1 MQRYL
6 AARLLASVPVMLGI
20 LAVVFLL
27 IRLIPG
33 DAVQLF
39 LGTQVEMTPQQMA
52 ELRRFFGVDKPIH
65 AQFID
70 YLGRILRGDFGVSL
84 RTSRPVLPDI
94 MQRLPLSFQ
103 LATFALVIATLI
115 AIPLGIASA
124 VRRNSVFDVIAR
136 VGGLLGLSMPNFWLG
151 AMLILVFSRYLHV
164 SLGQY
169 VPVTQN
175 PLGTLQSLYL
185 PAIALGAAI
194 AAILMRYVRS
204 SLLEVLGHEYIRT
217 ARGKGL
223 QGRVV
228 MLRHALPNAL
238 IPVITVLGFQMGYL
252 LGGTVV
258 IEEIFALPG
267 MGRLV
272 LQAIF
277 QRDYPVV
284 QGVVLMIALLF
295 VITNLVVDLLYAWVD
310 PRIRYA

>member
-6 AARLLASVPVMLGI
+6 ATRLLALIPVLLGI

-39 LGTQVEMTPQQMA
+39 LGTQVEMTPDQMA
-52 ELRRFFGVDKPIH
+52 ELRRFFGVDKPIW
-65 AQFID
+65 AQFVD

-94 MQRLPLSFQ
+94 MARLPLSFQ
-103 LATFALVIATLI
+103 LAMFALVIALAI
-115 AIPLGIASA
+115 AVPLGILSA
-124 VRRNSVFDVIAR
+124 VTRNSAFDVLTRI
-136 VGGLLGLSMPNFWLG
+136 GGLLGLSMPNFWLG
-151 AMLILVFSRYLHV
+151 AMLILVSSRYLNV

-169 VPVTQN
+169 VPLRQN
-175 PLGTLQSLYL
+175 PLGTLESLYL
-185 PAIALGAAI
+185 PAIALGVAI
-194 AAILMRYVRS
+194 AAILMRYIRS
-204 SLLEVLGHEYIRT
+204 SLLEVLGQDYVRT

-223 QGRVV
+223 RASAV
-228 MLRHALPNAL
+228 MLRHALPNAM
-238 IPVITVLGFQMGYL
+238 IPVITVVGFQMGYL

-272 LQAIF
+272 LRAIF

-284 QGVVLMIALLF
+284 QGVVLTIALLF
-295 VITNLVVDLLYAWVD
+295 VVTNLVVDLLYAWID
-310 PRIRYA
+310 PRIRYG

>member
-1 MQRYL
+1 
-6 AARLLASVPVMLGI
+6 
-20 LAVVFLL
+20 VFLL

-33 DAVQLF
+33 DAVKLF
-39 LGTQVEMTPQQMA
+39 LGTQVVMTPQQMA
-52 ELRRFFGVDKPIH
+52 ELRRFFGVDKPSPQ
-65 AQFID
+65 QFLD
-70 YLGRILRGDFGVSL
+70 YLGRILQGDLGVSL
-84 RTSRPVLPDI
+84 RTSRPVLGDI
-94 MQRLPLSFQ
+94 LQRLPLSFQ
-103 LATFALVIATLI
+103 LASFALIIAVAI
-115 AIPLGIASA
+115 AVPLGIASA
-124 VRRNSVFDVIAR
+124 VTRNSMFDVLAR

-164 SLGQY
+164 SFGQY
-169 VPVTQN
+169 VPLTQN

-185 PAIALGAAI
+185 PALALGAAI

-204 SLLEVLGHEYIRT
+204 SLLEVLGQEYIRT

-223 QGRVV
+223 RGTVV

-252 LGGTVV
+252 LGGTVI

-267 MGRLV
+267 MGRLA

-284 QGVVLMIALLF
+284 QGVVLVIALLF
-295 VITNLVVDLLYAWVD
+295 VMTNLVVDMLYAWID
-310 PRIRYA
+310 PRIRYG

>member
-6 AARLLASVPVMLGI
+6 ASRLLALIPVLLGI

-39 LGTQVEMTPQQMA
+39 LGTQVEMTPAQLA
-52 ELRRFFGVDKPIH
+52 ELKRFFGVDKPIY

-70 YLGRILRGDFGVSL
+70 YLGRIVRGDFCVSL

-94 MQRLPLSFQ
+94 MQKLPLSFQ
-103 LATFALVIATLI
+103 LATFALVVAMIM

-124 VRRNSVFDVIAR
+124 VKRNSGFDVAAR

-169 VPVTQN
+169 VPVTRN

-185 PAIALGAAI
+185 PALALGAAI

-204 SLLEVLGHEYIRT
+204 SLLEVLGQEYIRT

-223 QGRVV
+223 QDTVV

-284 QGVVLMIALLF
+284 QGVVLVIALLF
-295 VITNLVVDLLYAWVD
+295 VITNLVVDLLYAWID
-310 PRIRYA
+310 PRIRYG

>member
-6 AARLLASVPVMLGI
+6 AARLLALIPVLLGI
-20 LAVVFLL
+20 LIVVFVL

-39 LGTQVEMTPQQMA
+39 LGTQVELTPEQMA
-52 ELRRFFGVDKPIH
+52 ELRRFFGVNKPMH
-65 AQFID
+65 EQFID

-94 MQRLPLSFQ
+94 MLRLPLSFQ
-103 LATFALVIATLI
+103 LATLALVAAVLI
-115 AIPLGIASA
+115 AVPLGIASA
-124 VRRNSVFDVIAR
+124 VTRNSAFDVFTRI
-136 VGGLLGLSMPNFWLG
+136 GGLLGLSMPSFWLG
-151 AMLILVFSRYLHV
+151 AMLILVFSRYLRV

-169 VPVTQN
+169 VPITQN

-185 PAIALGAAI
+185 PALALGAAI

-204 SLLEVLGHEYIRT
+204 SLLEVLGQEYIRT

-223 QGRVV
+223 HGTVV
-228 MLRHALPNAL
+228 MLRHALPNAM

-284 QGVVLMIALLF
+284 QGVVLVIALLF
-295 VITNLVVDLLYAWVD
+295 VVTNLVVDLVYAWID

>member
-6 AARLLASVPVMLGI
+6 ATRLLALIPVLLGI
-20 LAVVFLL
+20 LTVVFVL

-39 LGTQVEMTPQQMA
+39 LGTQVELTPEQMT
-52 ELRRFFGVDKPIH
+52 ELRRFFGVDKPMH
-65 AQFID
+65 AQYVD
-70 YLGRILRGDFGVSL
+70 YLSRIFRGDFGVSL
-84 RTSRPVLPDI
+84 RTSRLVLDDI
-94 MQRLPLSFQ
+94 LQRLPLSFQ
-103 LATFALVIATLI
+103 LATLALLVAMLI
-115 AIPLGIASA
+115 AVPLGIASA
-124 VRRNSVFDVIAR
+124 VTRNSAFDVVAR
-136 VGGLLGLSMPNFWLG
+136 IGGLLGLSMPSFWLG
-151 AMLILVFSRYLHV
+151 AMLILVFSRYLHI
-164 SLGQY
+164 SIGQY

-185 PAIALGAAI
+185 PALALGAAI

-204 SLLEVLGHEYIRT
+204 SLLEVLGQEYIRT
-217 ARGKGL
+217 AHGKGL
-223 QGRVV
+223 RAAAV
-228 MLRHALPNAL
+228 MLRHALPNAM

-284 QGVVLMIALLF
+284 QGVVLIIALLF
-295 VITNLVVDLLYAWVD
+295 VVTNLVVDLLYAWID

>member
-1 MQRYL
+1 VQRYL
-6 AARLLASVPVMLGI
+6 AARLLALIPVLLGI

-39 LGTQVEMTPQQMA
+39 LGTQVEMTPQQMV
-52 ELRRFFGVDKPIH
+52 ELRRFFGVDKPIPQ
-65 AQFID
+65 QFLD
-70 YLGRILRGDFGVSL
+70 YLGRILRGDLGVSL
-84 RTSRPVLPDI
+84 RTSRPVLGDI
-94 MQRLPLSFQ
+94 LQRLPLSFQ
-103 LATFALVIATLI
+103 LASFALIIAVAI
-115 AIPLGIASA
+115 AVPLGIASA
-124 VRRNSVFDVIAR
+124 VTRNSVFDVLAR

-164 SLGQY
+164 SFGQY
-169 VPVTQN
+169 VPLTQN

-185 PAIALGAAI
+185 PALALGAAI

-204 SLLEVLGHEYIRT
+204 SLLEVLGQEYIRT

-223 QGRVV
+223 RGTVV

-252 LGGTVV
+252 LGGTVI

-267 MGRLV
+267 MGRLA

-284 QGVVLMIALLF
+284 QGVVLVIALLF
-295 VITNLVVDLLYAWVD
+295 VMTNLVVDMLYAWID
-310 PRIRYA
+310 PRIRYG

>member
-6 AARLLASVPVMLGI
+6 ATRLLALIPVLLGI

-27 IRLIPG
+27 IRMIPG

-39 LGTQVEMTPQQMA
+39 LGTQVEMTPDQMA
-52 ELRRFFGVDKPIH
+52 ELRRFFGVDKPIW

-84 RTSRPVLPDI
+84 RTSRPVLGDI
-94 MQRLPLSFQ
+94 LARLPLSFQ
-103 LATFALVIATLI
+103 LAMFALAVALAIAV
-115 AIPLGIASA
+115 PLGILSA
-124 VRRNSVFDVIAR
+124 VARNSAFDVLTRI
-136 VGGLLGLSMPNFWLG
+136 GGLLGLSMPNFWLG

-169 VPVTQN
+169 VPLSQN
-175 PLGTLQSLYL
+175 PLGTLGSLYL
-185 PAIALGAAI
+185 PAIALGVAI
-194 AAILMRYVRS
+194 AAILMRYIRS
-204 SLLEVLGHEYIRT
+204 SLLEVLGQDYIRT
-217 ARGKGL
+217 ARGKGV
-223 QGRVV
+223 RASAV
-228 MLRHALPNAL
+228 MLRHALPNAM
-238 IPVITVLGFQMGYL
+238 IPVITVVGFQMGYL

-284 QGVVLMIALLF
+284 QGVVLTIALLF
-295 VITNLVVDLLYAWVD
+295 VVTNLVVDLLYAWID
-310 PRIRYA
+310 PRIRYG

>member
-6 AARLLASVPVMLGI
+6 AARLLAFIPVLLGI

-39 LGTQVEMTPQQMA
+39 LGTQVEMTPAQMA

-103 LATFALVIATLI
+103 LASFALVIATVI

-124 VRRNSVFDVIAR
+124 VRRNSAFDVAAR
-136 VGGLLGLSMPNFWLG
+136 IGGLLGLSMPNFWLG
-151 AMLILVFSRYLHV
+151 AMLILVFSRYLHI

-169 VPVTQN
+169 VPVTRN

-223 QGRVV
+223 QSAVV

-252 LGGTVV
+252 LGGTVI

-284 QGVVLMIALLF
+284 QGVVLVIALLF
-295 VITNLVVDLLYAWVD
+295 VMTNLVVDLLYAWID

>member
-6 AARLLASVPVMLGI
+6 AARLLAFIPVLLGI

-39 LGTQVEMTPQQMA
+39 LGTQVEMTPAQME
-52 ELRRFFGVDKPIH
+52 ELKRFFGIDKPIH

-94 MQRLPLSFQ
+94 MERLPLSFQ
-103 LATFALVIATLI
+103 LATLALVIATAI
-115 AIPLGIASA
+115 AVPLGIASA
-124 VRRNSVFDVIAR
+124 VKRDSVFDVAAR
-136 VGGLLGLSMPNFWLG
+136 IGGLLGLSMPNFWLG
-151 AMLILVFSRYLHV
+151 AMLILLFSRYLHI

-169 VPVTQN
+169 VPVTRH

-185 PAIALGAAI
+185 PALALGAAI
-194 AAILMRYVRS
+194 AAILMRYTRS

-223 QGRVV
+223 RNAAV

-284 QGVVLMIALLF
+284 QGVVLVIALLF
-295 VITNLVVDLLYAWVD
+295 VITNLVVDLLYAWID

>member
-6 AARLLASVPVMLGI
+6 AARLLALIPVLLGI
-20 LAVVFLL
+20 LVVVFLL

-33 DAVQLF
+33 DAIQLF
-39 LGTQVEMTPQQMA
+39 LGTQVEMTPEQMA
-52 ELRRFFGVDKPIH
+52 ELRRFFGVDRPIWV
-65 AQFID
+65 QFAD
-70 YLGRILRGDFGVSL
+70 YLGRVLRGDLGVSL
-84 RTSRPVLPDI
+84 RTARPVLSDI
-94 MQRLPLSFQ
+94 LQRLPLSFQ
-103 LATFALVIATLI
+103 LATLSLVVAVVIAM
-115 AIPLGIASA
+115 PLGVLSA
-124 VRRNSVFDVIAR
+124 VTRNSAFDVVARIA
-136 VGGLLGLSMPNFWLG
+136 GLLGLSIPNFWLG

-164 SLGQY
+164 ALGQY
-169 VPVTQN
+169 VPITQD

-185 PAIALGAAI
+185 PALALGTAI

-204 SLLEVLGHEYIRT
+204 SLLEVLGQEYIRT

-223 QGRVV
+223 RGTAV
-228 MLRHALPNAL
+228 MLRHALPNAM
-238 IPVITVLGFQMGYL
+238 IPVVTVIGFQMGYL

-267 MGRLV
+267 MGRLA

-284 QGVVLMIALLF
+284 QGVVLVVALLF
-295 VITNLVVDLLYAWVD
+295 VLTNLVVDLLYAWID

>member
-6 AARLLASVPVMLGI
+6 ASRLLALIPVLLGI
-20 LAVVFLL
+20 LIVVFLL

-39 LGTQVEMTPQQMA
+39 LGTQVEMTPAQMA
-52 ELRRFFGVDKPIH
+52 ELRRFFGVDKPIY
-65 AQFID
+65 AQFVD
-70 YLGRILRGDFGVSL
+70 YVGRVLRGDFGVSL
-84 RTSRPVLPDI
+84 RTSRPVLDDI
-94 MQRLPLSFQ
+94 LQRLPLSFQ
-103 LATFALVIATLI
+103 LASFALVVAVAL

-124 VRRNSVFDVIAR
+124 VTRNSFFDVCTRI
-136 VGGLLGLSMPNFWLG
+136 GGLLGLSIPNFWLG

-169 VPVTQN
+169 VPISQN

-185 PAIALGAAI
+185 PALALGAAI

-204 SLLEVLGHEYIRT
+204 SLLEVLGQEYVRT

-223 QGRVV
+223 KDTVV
-228 MLRHALPNAL
+228 MLRHALPNAM
-238 IPVITVLGFQMGYL
+238 IPVITVIGFQMGYL

-284 QGVVLMIALLF
+284 QGVVLVVALLF
-295 VITNLVVDLLYAWVD
+295 VLTNLVVDLLYAWID
-310 PRIRYA
+310 PRIRYG

>member
-6 AARLLASVPVMLGI
+6 AARLLALIPVLLGI

-39 LGTQVEMTPQQMA
+39 LGTQVEMTPEQMA

-65 AQFID
+65 AQFIE
-70 YLGRILRGDFGVSL
+70 YLGRIVRGDLGVSL
-84 RTSRPVLPDI
+84 RTSRPVFGDI
-94 MQRLPLSFQ
+94 LQRLPLSFQ
-103 LATFALVIATLI
+103 LAALALIIAMAI
-115 AIPLGIASA
+115 AVPLGITSA
-124 VRRNSVFDVIAR
+124 VTRNSALDVLAR
-136 VGGLLGLSMPNFWLG
+136 IGGLLGLSMPNFWLG
-151 AMLILVFSRYLHV
+151 AMLILIFSRYLHV

-169 VPVTQN
+169 VPITQN
-175 PLGTLQSLYL
+175 PVATLQSLYL
-185 PAIALGAAI
+185 PALALGAAI

-204 SLLEVLGHEYIRT
+204 SLLEVLGQDFVRT

-223 QGRVV
+223 RNVAV

-267 MGRLV
+267 MGRLA
-272 LQAIF
+272 LQAIH

-284 QGVVLMIALLF
+284 QGVVLVIALLF
-295 VITNLVVDLLYAWVD
+295 VLTNLVVDLLYAWID
-310 PRIRYA
+310 PRIRYG

>member
-6 AARLLASVPVMLGI
+6 ATRLLALLPVLFGI
-20 LAVVFLL
+20 LTVVFLL

-33 DAVQLF
+33 DAIQAF
-39 LGTQVEMTPQQMA
+39 LGTQVELTPEQMA
-52 ELRRFFGVDKPIH
+52 ELRRVFGVDKPLY

-84 RTSRPVLPDI
+84 LTSRPVLPDI
-94 MQRLPLSFQ
+94 MLRLPLSFE
-103 LATFALVIATLI
+103 LATLALIFAVALAV
-115 AIPLGIASA
+115 PLGIASA
-124 VRRNSVFDVIAR
+124 VTRNSAFDVFTRI
-136 VGGLLGLSMPNFWLG
+136 GGLLGLSMPSFWLG

-169 VPVTQN
+169 VPLTQN
-175 PLGTLQSLYL
+175 PWGTLQSLYL
-185 PAIALGAAI
+185 PALALGAAI

-204 SLLEVLGHEYIRT
+204 SLLEVLGQEYIRT
-217 ARGKGL
+217 AHGKGL
-223 QGRVV
+223 QARVV
-228 MLRHALPNAL
+228 MLRHALPNAM
-238 IPVITVLGFQMGYL
+238 IAVITVLGFQMGYL

-277 QRDYPVV
+277 KRDYPVV
-284 QGVVLMIALLF
+284 QGVVLVIALLF
-295 VITNLVVDLLYAWVD
+295 VVTNLVVDLLYAWID
-310 PRIRYA
+310 PRIRYG

>member
-6 AARLLASVPVMLGI
+6 AARLLALIPVLLGI

-52 ELRRFFGVDKPIH
+52 ELRRFFGIDKPIPQ
-65 AQFID
+65 QFLD
-70 YLGRILRGDFGVSL
+70 YLGRILRGDLGVSL
-84 RTSRPVLPDI
+84 RTSRPVLGDI
-94 MQRLPLSFQ
+94 LQRLPLSFQ
-103 LATFALVIATLI
+103 LASFALIVAMAIAV
-115 AIPLGIASA
+115 PLGIASA
-124 VRRNSVFDVIAR
+124 VTRNSTFDVLAR

-164 SLGQY
+164 SFGQY
-169 VPVTQN
+169 VPLTQN

-185 PAIALGAAI
+185 PALALGAAI

-204 SLLEVLGHEYIRT
+204 SLLEVLGQEYIRT

-223 QGRVV
+223 RGTVV
-228 MLRHALPNAL
+228 ILRHALPNAL

-252 LGGTVV
+252 LGGTVI

-267 MGRLV
+267 MGRLA

-284 QGVVLMIALLF
+284 QGVVLVIALLF
-295 VITNLVVDLLYAWVD
+295 VMTNLVVDMLYAWID
-310 PRIRYA
+310 PRIRYG

>member
-6 AARLLASVPVMLGI
+6 ATRLLALIPVLLGI
-20 LAVVFLL
+20 LVVVFLL

-39 LGTQVEMTPQQMA
+39 LGTQVEMTPEQMA
-52 ELRRFFGVDKPIH
+52 ELRRFFGVDKPLW
-65 AQFID
+65 AQFVD
-70 YLGRILRGDFGVSL
+70 YLGRVLRGDFGVSL
-84 RTSRPVLPDI
+84 RTARPVLPDI
-94 MQRLPLSFQ
+94 LARLPLSFQ
-103 LATFALVIATLI
+103 LATLALVVAVAL
-115 AIPLGIASA
+115 AVPLGIASA
-124 VRRNSVFDVIAR
+124 VMRNSALDVMVR

-151 AMLILVFSRYLHV
+151 AMLILLFSRYLHV

-169 VPVTQN
+169 TPITIN
-175 PLGTLQSLYL
+175 PLATLQSLYL
-185 PAIALGAAI
+185 PALALGAAI

-204 SLLEVLGHEYIRT
+204 SLLEVLGQDYVRT

-223 QGRVV
+223 REQVV
-228 MLRHALPNAL
+228 LLRHALPNAL
-238 IPVITVLGFQMGYL
+238 IPVITVAGFQMGYL

-284 QGVVLMIALLF
+284 QGVVLVIAFLF
-295 VITNLVVDLLYAWVD
+295 VLTNLIVDLLYAWID
-310 PRIRYA
+310 PRIRYQ

>member
-6 AARLLASVPVMLGI
+6 ATRLLALIPVLLGI

-39 LGTQVEMTPQQMA
+39 LGTQVEMTPDQMA
-52 ELRRFFGVDKPIH
+52 ELRRFFGVDKPIW
-65 AQFID
+65 AQFLD

-94 MQRLPLSFQ
+94 MARLPLSFQ
-103 LATFALVIATLI
+103 LAMFALVIALAI
-115 AIPLGIASA
+115 AVPLGILSA
-124 VRRNSVFDVIAR
+124 VTRNSAFDVLTRI
-136 VGGLLGLSMPNFWLG
+136 GGLLGLSMPNFWLG
-151 AMLILVFSRYLHV
+151 AMLILVFSRYLNV
-164 SLGQY
+164 PLGQY
-169 VPVTQN
+169 VPLRQN
-175 PLGTLQSLYL
+175 PIGTLESLYL
-185 PAIALGAAI
+185 PAIALGVAI
-194 AAILMRYVRS
+194 AAILMRYIRS
-204 SLLEVLGHEYIRT
+204 SLLEVLGQDYVRT

-223 QGRVV
+223 RASAV
-228 MLRHALPNAL
+228 MLRHALPNAM
-238 IPVITVLGFQMGYL
+238 IPVITVVGFQMGYL

-272 LQAIF
+272 LRAIF

-284 QGVVLMIALLF
+284 QGVVLTIALLF
-295 VITNLVVDLLYAWVD
+295 VVTNLVVDLLYAWID
-310 PRIRYA
+310 PRIRYG

>member
-6 AARLLASVPVMLGI
+6 AARLLAFVPVLLGI

-39 LGTQVEMTPQQMA
+39 LGTQVEMTPEQMA

-94 MQRLPLSFQ
+94 LQRLPLSFQ
-103 LATFALVIATLI
+103 LASFALVIATLI

-124 VRRNSVFDVIAR
+124 VRRNSAFDVAAR
-136 VGGLLGLSMPNFWLG
+136 IGGLLGLSMPNFWLG
-151 AMLILVFSRYLHV
+151 AMLILVFSRYLHI

-223 QGRVV
+223 QSAVV

-252 LGGTVV
+252 LGGTVI

-295 VITNLVVDLLYAWVD
+295 VMTNLVVDLLYAWID

>member
-6 AARLLASVPVMLGI
+6 AARLLAFIPVLLGI

-39 LGTQVEMTPQQMA
+39 LGTQVEMTPAQMA

-103 LATFALVIATLI
+103 LASFALVIATLI

-124 VRRNSVFDVIAR
+124 VRRNSAFDVAAR
-136 VGGLLGLSMPNFWLG
+136 IGGLLGLSMPNFWLG
-151 AMLILVFSRYLHV
+151 AMLILVFSRYLHI
-164 SLGQY
+164 SLNQY

-223 QGRVV
+223 QSAVV

-252 LGGTVV
+252 LGGTVI

-284 QGVVLMIALLF
+284 QGVVLVIALLF
-295 VITNLVVDLLYAWVD
+295 VMTNLVVDLLYAWID

>member
-6 AARLLASVPVMLGI
+6 ASRVLALVPVLFGI

-39 LGTQVEMTPQQMA
+39 LGTQVEMTPAQMM
-52 ELRRFFGVDKPIH
+52 ELRRFFGVDKPIPV
-65 AQFID
+65 QFAD
-70 YLGRILRGDFGVSL
+70 YLARIFRGDFGVSL
-84 RTSRPVLPDI
+84 RTARPVLPDI
-94 MQRLPLSFQ
+94 LTRLPLSFQ
-103 LATFALVIATLI
+103 LASLALAIAVLI
-115 AIPLGIASA
+115 AIPLGIVSA
-124 VRRNSVFDVIAR
+124 VARNSTYDVVAR
-136 VGGLLGLSMPNFWLG
+136 ITGLLGLSIPNFWLG
-151 AMLILVFSRYLHV
+151 AMLILVFSRFLHV
-164 SLGQY
+164 PLGQY
-169 VPVTQN
+169 VPLSQN
-175 PLGTLQSLYL
+175 PLLTLRSLSL
-185 PAIALGAAI
+185 PALALGVAI
-194 AAILMRYVRS
+194 AAILMRHTRS
-204 SLLEVLGHEYIRT
+204 SLLEVLGQEYIRT

-223 QGRVV
+223 RARVV
-228 MLRHALPNAL
+228 MLRHALPNAM

-284 QGVVLMIALLF
+284 QGVVLVIALLF
-295 VITNLVVDLLYAWVD
+295 VVTNLIVDVLYAWID
-310 PRIRYA
+310 PRIRYG

>member
-6 AARLLASVPVMLGI
+6 AARLLALIPVLLGI

-39 LGTQVEMTPQQMA
+39 LGTQVEMTPEQMA

-65 AQFID
+65 AQFVD
-70 YLGRILRGDFGVSL
+70 YLGRILRGDLGVSL
-84 RTSRPVLPDI
+84 RTSRPVLGDI
-94 MQRLPLSFQ
+94 LQRLPLSFQ
-103 LATFALVIATLI
+103 LAMFALVVAVLI
-115 AIPLGIASA
+115 AVPLGIASA
-124 VRRNSVFDVIAR
+124 VMRNSVFDVFMRI
-136 VGGLLGLSMPNFWLG
+136 GGLLGLSMPSFWLG
-151 AMLILVFSRYLHV
+151 AMLILIFSRYLRV

-169 VPVTQN
+169 VPIAQN

-185 PAIALGAAI
+185 PALALGAAI

-204 SLLEVLGHEYIRT
+204 SLLEVLGQEYIRT

-223 QGRVV
+223 RGTVV
-228 MLRHALPNAL
+228 MLRHALPNAM
-238 IPVITVLGFQMGYL
+238 IPIITVLGFQMGYL

-284 QGVVLMIALLF
+284 QGVVLVIALLF
-295 VITNLVVDLLYAWVD
+295 VLTNLAVDLLYAWID
-310 PRIRYA
+310 PRIRYS

>member
-6 AARLLASVPVMLGI
+6 AARLLALIPVLLGI

-52 ELRRFFGVDKPIH
+52 ELRRFFGVDKPIPQ
-65 AQFID
+65 QFLD
-70 YLGRILRGDFGVSL
+70 YLGRILRGDLGVSL
-84 RTSRPVLPDI
+84 RTSRPVLGDI
-94 MQRLPLSFQ
+94 LQRLPLSFQ
-103 LATFALVIATLI
+103 LASFALIIAVAI
-115 AIPLGIASA
+115 AVPLGIASA
-124 VRRNSVFDVIAR
+124 VTRNSMFDVLAR

-164 SLGQY
+164 SFGQY
-169 VPVTQN
+169 VPLTQN

-185 PAIALGAAI
+185 PALALGAAI

-204 SLLEVLGHEYIRT
+204 SLLEVLGQEYIRT

-223 QGRVV
+223 RGTVV

-252 LGGTVV
+252 LGGTVI

-267 MGRLV
+267 MGRLA

-284 QGVVLMIALLF
+284 QGVVLVIALLF
-295 VITNLVVDLLYAWVD
+295 VMTNLMVDMLYAWID
-310 PRIRYA
+310 PRIRYG

>member
-6 AARLLASVPVMLGI
+6 ATRLLALIPVLLGI
-20 LAVVFLL
+20 LTVVFVL

-39 LGTQVEMTPQQMA
+39 LGTQVELTPEQMV
-52 ELRRFFGVDKPIH
+52 ELRRFFGVDKPMH
-65 AQFID
+65 AQYVD
-70 YLGRILRGDFGVSL
+70 YVSRIVRGDLGVSL
-84 RTSRPVLPDI
+84 RTSRLVLDDI
-94 MQRLPLSFQ
+94 LQRLPLSFQ
-103 LATFALVIATLI
+103 LATLALVVAMLI
-115 AIPLGIASA
+115 AVPLGIASA
-124 VRRNSVFDVIAR
+124 VTRNSALDVLAR
-136 VGGLLGLSMPNFWLG
+136 IGGLLGLSMPSFWLG
-151 AMLILVFSRYLHV
+151 AMLILVFSRYLHI
-164 SLGQY
+164 SIGQY
-169 VPVTQN
+169 VPLTQN

-185 PAIALGAAI
+185 PSLALGAAI

-204 SLLEVLGHEYIRT
+204 SLLEVLGQDYIRT

-223 QGRVV
+223 RAAAV
-228 MLRHALPNAL
+228 MLRHALPNAM

-284 QGVVLMIALLF
+284 QGVVLVIALLF
-295 VITNLVVDLLYAWVD
+295 VVTNLVVDLLYAWID